1 MKRQLI
7 VFGEDWG
14 GLPSSTQHIIKQLSN
29 DYSVTWINSL
39 GLRSPKAN
47 LHDLKRIFA
56 KAGRMI
62 GQLFNGKKQGKEQ
75 SKNQAAGTTIDHQV
89 GLATGDDFTVVE
101 PRYIPILSSQLV
113 RKLNRILL
121 HGLMKR
127 CADSNAVERAVVW
140 ISLPNAVDALH
151 YIEQTDLID
160 PVVVYYCCDDFA
172 ALDGVDHDAVAV
184 FERELA
190 NRADFI
196 VATSDELVEK
206 FPEGKTHMIPHGV
219 DTALFNIPAPRA
231 VDLPINK
238 PVAGFYGSIAQWID
252 VDLLAKVAA
261 MMPDWHFV
269 LIGAAKV
276 DISALESLDNVIFL
290 GPKPHSHL
298 PRYSQHWDVSLLPF
312 ILNEQIIASNPL
324 KLREYMAAGRPI
336 VSIDFP
342 QVHQYGEFI
351 ELADGPQQF
360 AAAIK
365 RAHAQPIEVREQRQ
379 KCVAAESW
387 HAVAGRINALIQE
400 V

>member
-14 GLPSSTQHIIKQLSN
+14 GLPSSTQHIIKQLS
-29 DYSVTWINSL
+29 DEYSVTWINSL
-39 GLRSPKAN
+39 GLRSPKATW
-47 LHDLKRIFA
+47 HDVKRVFA
-56 KAGRMI
+56 KAGRI
-62 GQLFNGKKQGKEQ
+62 VGQIFKSKSGKKQVSGGAAEQ
-75 SKNQAAGTTIDHQV
+75 NV
-89 GLATGDDFTVVE
+89 GLQTNDDFTVVE
-101 PRYIPILSSQLV
+101 PRYVPILSSQLI
-113 RKLNRILL
+113 RKLNRMLL
-121 HGLMKR
+121 LNLLKR
-127 CADSNAVERAVVW
+127 CAKPNAQERTVIW

-151 YIEQTDLID
+151 YVEQTDLID
-160 PVVVYYCCDDFA
+160 PVVVYYCCDDFS

-190 NRADFI
+190 DRADFI
-196 VATSDELVEK
+196 VATSDELVAK
-206 FPEGKTHMIPHGV
+206 FPKEKTHMIPHGV

-252 VDLLAKVAA
+252 VPLLAKVAA
-261 MMPDWHFV
+261 IMPDWHFV
-269 LIGAAKV
+269 LIGTVKV
-276 DISALESLDNVIFL
+276 DISPLESLDNVIFL
-290 GPKPHSHL
+290 GPKPHDHL
-298 PRYSQHWDVSLLPF
+298 PRYSQHWDVSMLPF

-351 ELADGPQQF
+351 ELASGAQQF

-365 RAHAQPIEVREQRQ
+365 RAHEQPAQLREQRQ
-379 KCVAAESW
+379 KRVVAESW
-387 HAVAGRINALIQE
+387 HSVAGRINGLIQG